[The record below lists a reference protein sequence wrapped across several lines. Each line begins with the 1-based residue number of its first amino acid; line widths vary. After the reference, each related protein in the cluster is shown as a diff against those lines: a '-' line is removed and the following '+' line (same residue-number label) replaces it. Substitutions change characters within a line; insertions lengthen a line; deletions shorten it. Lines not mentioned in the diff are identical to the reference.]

1 MTIDSA
7 INDLREMKDHGINLP
22 ELVQIFDPI
31 ANKDEPY
38 NLVNTNTLEVENT
51 SFRPFT
57 GVPIAQFISV
67 DDLIKRVSRQQL
79 HSHLYPHQ
87 REFLDNLYRYGQ
99 LPTRMFR
106 PGKPSRPV
114 KDIKLD
120 FDGSIDY
127 VALRD
132 MLVRTLNKNNPSV
145 GAEDKALRDSLVG
158 KFKELHP
165 EFYKNP
171 MPTTDYSEIEKRAK
185 RLSDSDAEK
194 ISSRIA
200 KSVADYFGIDP
211 SSIEVTHVP
220 VMLNTQSKPAE
231 TSTATT
237 REQALISAIENTNN
251 SVMQIIHILDRLTDA
266 MHKVVQDI
274 RLDSTRQDEILAHLD
289 EVVSKINR
297 DRCAPSA
304 SGISASDL
312 RRSMKLNR
320 TSRYVASSGV
330 KVKCEN
336 NAFTLVD
343 SNGNSHSCRHNEY
356 GEFYNPITGLDDQL
370 VAAMPSYNFRLPMY
384 EDIYGNRFLVPKLR
398 PRDSINY
405 VVETNAVDPA
415 TGRSGTFIGYA
426 SALVNTSSV
435 VVPAKASAAAPATES
450 GDDSED

>member
-7 INDLREMKDHGINLP
+7 IDNLREMQDHGINLP
-22 ELVQIFDPI
+22 ELIQIFDPI

-38 NLVNTNTLEVENT
+38 SLVNTNTLEVENT

-57 GVPIAQFISV
+57 GVPIAQFITV
-67 DDLIKRVSRQQL
+67 DDLTKRVARQQ
-79 HSHLYPHQ
+79 LYPHQ

-99 LPTRMFR
+99 QPTRMFR

-120 FDGSIDY
+120 FDGNIDY

-132 MLVRTLNKNNPSV
+132 LLVRSLKPKNNPSV

-158 KFKELHP
+158 KFKELYP

-220 VMLNTQSKPAE
+220 VMPNTHSKPAE
-231 TSTATT
+231 TT
-237 REQALISAIENTNN
+237 REQTLLVMVENTNGLVMQVIRN
-251 SVMQIIHILDRLTDA
+251 VDRLASVMQ
-266 MHKVVQDI
+266 KVVQDI
-274 RLDSTRQDEILAHLD
+274 RLNSTRQDEITTRLD
-289 EVVSKINR
+289 EVVSKIDR
-297 DRCAPSA
+297 DQCTSSA
-304 SGISASDL
+304 SDINASDL

-450 GDDSED
+450 DDDSED